1 MSRKHL
7 ARVLYVSYTGLLE
20 PLGQSQVL
28 QYLVGLSEDHEIELI
43 SFEKPAQFADLDE
56 KLTLSSQLADAG
68 IHWHPLT
75 YHKRFS
81 LLATPYDLACM
92 LQKALQLDRQK
103 SFDIVHC
110 RSYIAG
116 IAGAILKKRRGTR
129 FIFDMRGFW
138 ADERVDGG
146 IWKAGSLFYRGAKKV
161 ERWLLLSA
169 DYLVSLTQAGV
180 VEIEKFPYMQDVNL
194 RSAVIPTCTN
204 MSLFQPH
211 LSSRAKDNAITIGMV
226 GSVGTWYL
234 FNEMLQCVARIF
246 AANPDARL
254 LVVNRSD
261 HALVWQQ
268 LADLG
273 IANDRVEITAANYS
287 EVASH
292 IGRMDFGFF
301 FIKPVFSKKASAP
314 TKLGE
319 FLACGVPCLTNAG
332 VGDMDAILE
341 SSKTGICVQA
351 FSSEAYDAAYQQ
363 IIELLKEEG
372 LAERC
377 RQTAEQ
383 YFSLEQGIADYQRI
397 YRELAS

>member
-1 MSRKHL
+1 M
-7 ARVLYVSYTGLLE
+7 
-20 PLGQSQVL
+20 L
-28 QYLVGLSEDHEIELI
+28 QYLIGLSEDHEIALI
-43 SFEKPAQFADLDE
+43 SFEKPEQFAGRDRVLALG
-56 KLTLSSQLADAG
+56 KQLTEAG
-68 IHWHPLT
+68 IDWHPLK

-81 LLATPYDLACM
+81 LLATAYDLACM
-92 LQKALQLDRQK
+92 LRKALRLDSQK

-116 IAGAILKKRRGTR
+116 IAGAILKKRRRTR

-146 IWKAGSLFYRGAKKV
+146 IWKAGGLLYRGAKKV
-161 ERWLLLSA
+161 ERWLLLST
-169 DYLVSLTQAGV
+169 DYLVSLTRAGV
-180 VEIEKFPYMQDVNL
+180 VEIEKFPYMQDVKL

-204 MSLFQPH
+204 LSLFQPQPV
-211 LSSRAKDNAITIGMV
+211 SGTTDNALTIGMV

-234 FNEMLQCVARIF
+234 FDDMLQCVKRVF
-246 AANPDARL
+246 AANADAKL
-254 LVVNRSD
+254 LVVNKSD
-261 HALVWQQ
+261 HALIRQK

-273 IANDRVEITAANYS
+273 IANDRVEISAANYS
-287 EVASH
+287 EVASY
-292 IGRMDFGFF
+292 IGRMDFGLF

-332 VGDMDAILE
+332 VGDMGGILE
-341 SSKTGICVQA
+341 SSRTGICLQA
-351 FSSEAYDAAYQQ
+351 FSPEAYDTAYQQ
-363 IIELLKEEG
+363 MIELLEEEG

-383 YFSLEQGIADYQRI
+383 YFSLEQGIADYHRI
-397 YRELAS
+397 YQELAS